1 MLDKQLRRCL
11 SFLLALVMVFG
22 MLPTQAFAVESDDHT
37 HEHSEEPAAQSSEAE
52 SGASS
57 TETPVDEVRREVS
70 EYLERYQLTAD
81 MPDSVLADVYIR
93 MNGQEA
99 MAAWYEAEAIREKGE
114 QLSEAEI
121 ETLRS
126 ETNSKLAARF
136 YNVMVKLNFPVL
148 AATNSYTPVE
158 NLTVGVTDATSD
170 TMSDGKVTVS
180 VTGAA
185 GSGCGGGTA
194 KEAKITIYNE
204 GTGPANV
211 SFDWARTE
219 SSTSATGSV
228 SIGGEVQG
236 TAEGSVS
243 FVLDAGAYIELSVSS
258 PAGNSTTTLT
268 LSNFVYEALASEYNV
283 TFVYD
288 AARGS
293 VTVGGETVA
302 SGDVKTVPLAGV
314 EVAVTP
320 ASGVTFLGWIDNEN
334 KLLSRDTTFTLKPT
348 AEITVQPVFLTA
360 SDGIWWMIGTTAS
373 ATYKDGG
380 LGTTATYYTVSGTH
394 LYDNLDAATAAAKE
408 STYSKTV
415 VMMNSGT
422 LTGNHTIP
430 AGVTLLIPFDD
441 ANTLYTTTP
450 CSTGTYTTPTAY
462 RTLTL
467 ADGASLTING
477 AVSVS
482 AKHKYAN
489 GGAVNGGAPTGS
501 VAFVKMEGS
510 SNITVNSGG
519 VLYVYGYIYGSGSV
533 TANSGASVYELFQFS
548 DFRGGTQST
557 TMKNGVFPLSQY
569 YVQNIEVPLTLHSG
583 ATEYAYTT
591 IYMSSAAF
599 GSSVGFI
606 ASSGAMF
613 NLTSGYVV
621 KHYDGSKDRLMVE
634 AHGDLTLSPISMKVG
649 PSSINSKNYDLGIN
663 SNITV
668 RICEGSTITLS
679 QDVAFLPGSQIIV
692 DAGATCKVGTG
703 INVYVYDADQWG
715 TYCSSTDKTF
725 VPVAY
730 APGKTY
736 TRTDADLVDASV
748 EINGTVDATQG
759 YVYTTAGGANIFS
772 SGGGTAILYPGTQ
785 TVTYQLRQ
793 KAETYDEIPLTNA
806 KLKNAD
812 GTYVQTGDV
821 ENTAVTFRFAEG
833 VWIVDCGDNH
843 QLELISDTA
852 TCEEAGV
859 KTSVCKAC
867 KKEFTE
873 ESPAIGHDYESVVT
887 APTCTEQGYTTHTC
901 KNDPSHIVVDTYVDA
916 LGHSYQAVVTAP
928 TCTEKGYTTYTCS
941 CGDSYVA
948 DYVDELGHDWDDG
961 VVTAPT
967 CTEQGYTTRTCKND
981 PSHTVVDTYVDAL
994 GHTEVIDEAVEA
1006 DCVNTGLTEGK
1017 HCSVCGEV
1025 LVAQTV
1031 VDALGHTEVIDAAVE
1046 ATCTETGLTEGKHCS
1061 VCGEVLVA
1069 QTVVDALGH
1078 TEVIDAAVAA
1088 TCTET
1093 GLTEGKHCSVCGE
1106 VLVAQTVVEALGHT
1120 EVTDAA
1126 VAPTCT
1132 ETGLTEGKHCSVCG
1146 EVLVAQTVVDALGHT
1161 EVIDAAVEPDCV
1173 NTGLTEGKHC
1183 SVCNE
1188 VLVAQEIVD
1197 ALGHTEVTDAAVEP
1211 DCVNTGLTEGKHCSV
1226 CNEVL
1231 VAQEIVDALGHTE
1244 VIDAAV
1250 EATCTETGLTEGKH
1264 CSVCGE
1270 VLAAQEI
1277 VDALGHTEVID
1288 AAVAPTCTE
1297 TGLTEGKHCSV
1308 CGEVLAAQEIVD
1320 ALGHTE
1326 VIDAAVAPTCTA
1338 TGLTE
1343 GKHCSVCNEV
1353 LVAQTVVDALGHTE
1367 VIDAA
1372 VAPTCTATGLTEGK
1386 HCSVCNEVLVAQEQV
1401 AALGH
1406 KDEDADYICDVC
1418 GEDLCVDHEEEIVP
1432 AKAATCTETGL
1443 TEGKRCAICGDVL
1456 VVQEIVDALGHTEVI
1471 DEAIAPTCTETGLTE
1486 GQHCSVCNEVLVA
1499 QEVVDALGHTEV
1511 IDAAVEA
1518 TCTETGLT
1526 EGQHCSVCN
1535 EVLVAQEVV
1544 DALGHTEVI
1553 DAAVEATC
1561 TETGLTEGKYCS
1573 VCEEVLVAQEIV
1585 DALGHT
1591 EVIDAAVEA
1600 TCTETGLTEGKHCSV
1615 CNEVLVAQEVVDA
1628 LGHTEVI
1635 DAAVEATCTETGLT
1649 EGKHCSVC
1657 EEVLVAQEI
1666 VDALGHT
1673 EEIDAA
1679 VEATCT
1685 ETGLTEGKHCS
1696 VCGEVLVAQEIVDA
1710 LGHTEAIDEAVE
1722 PDCVNTGLT
1731 EGKHCSV
1738 CGEVLAAQEI
1748 VDALGHTE
1756 VIDAAVEA
1764 TCTETGLTEGKHC
1777 SVCNE
1782 VLVAQHTV
1790 DALGHS
1796 EVTDEAVAPTCTE
1809 TGLTEGKH
1817 CERCGEVF
1825 TAQEV
1830 LDALGHDMTEKT
1842 CLLYATCKREGCGY
1856 EDVEGGKLEHTPVE
1870 EEELPAMCETP
1881 GHTAGTR
1888 CSVCNTILNGMFELE
1903 ALGHD
1908 LVTVPAKNPTFGN
1921 VGWAEY
1927 EKCTRCAYST
1937 YEEIEALPEQSIS
1950 TYEEFVTSLALLEE
1964 VAQVYV
1970 ADHPGKDPLALIIKY
1985 IRTGVDR
1992 YNSGSW
1998 GIMAGYEDSDFAE
2011 FVRQAEDMVNSAPG
2025 MTEETMVRIVAL
2037 KNIKSFSLPN
2047 GDIVDF
2053 GHMFGT
2059 MDITYHNK
2067 TSENHADVGGW
2078 AGDLV
2083 DLLSTADRHGVT
2095 GTVEEMTTEL
2105 GEKYLNHSIEGESD
2119 QFSHTDMYGDLDG
2132 YYIMQTVYARGY
2144 EKGTLTAIMNE
2155 YFTESLTD
2163 EYRAEYFLKNRLDG
2177 VSTRNAVRDAVYAE
2191 YIGNKVIS
2199 TLEGTRDFAASAEQI
2214 AQMRIACCYA
2224 FADYLCKLGGDY
2236 VEVPNN
2242 PYYTVFSSD
2251 FSTLAPGITQE
2262 IKMATSA
2269 DNKQMVFY
2277 IATADLNRDD
2287 VNVYANYNEN
2297 DPSLGWAMSR
2307 VQDQAQAAQDR
2318 YGNPE
2323 SPEYIENYNVIAS
2336 INADGFNMSTGEPG
2350 GLLVMLGKEWH
2361 AVDSGGFFGIL
2372 KNGKAVIG
2380 TKADYDAM
2388 KDQVQE
2394 GVGGFGTMLVK
2405 DGKVCISRT
2414 DNYYSS
2420 RASRTAVG
2428 ITRSGK
2434 VVFMVLDGRQEPVS
2448 CGGSMEEIA
2457 QIMLEAGCYV
2467 AINLDG
2473 GGSSTYVAK
2482 PEGEDTLRVVSSPS
2496 DGFARSVSTSLMMV
2510 STAPSS
2516 TAFDH
2521 AMVESDYDYLTINSS
2536 VQMTAKGVSATGNEA
2551 EIPEGAYWAVSDSKW
2566 GSITESGLFTGLR
2579 TGSVEVYLMH
2589 EDVVLGSKTM
2599 NIVTPDNIYFT
2610 RETMNAVYGAATAMP
2625 VKVVYQGKAVAI
2637 NAADVKFSLSN
2648 DAAGTFDG
2656 FNFIADSASGLK
2668 SVKVTA
2674 ALAANNTKN
2683 ATLTVSLFNQG
2694 EMSFDFEQATGGDRM
2709 LAWDR
2714 QVSNA
2719 TTDDTMVYEVV
2730 DPAKEMVT
2738 SYVFAIDMT
2747 QIPMPEKLA
2756 ELTYMLPGADATDA
2770 SAWNFLLQLA
2780 ERVSVLTEVKP
2791 VITFDPN
2798 FEVDY
2803 SELKVVCE
2811 YFVLTET
2818 VYNEEENSLTL
2829 ILNWKDQTKAIDPET
2844 ADPLCLLSGIKL
2856 IPKSD
2861 AAWDSRDRLNVVNTG
2876 EIGYDIYLRAN
2887 ALYSF
2892 ASKPEN
2898 QELYGLQ
2905 PFENPDVIIG
2915 GATEKGGSFSDIYNT
2930 FEDTYTL
2937 IRALKNGWVGADGG
2951 YAYYKDGEMYTGIRE
2966 VDGYY
2971 YDFGENGICIGQ
2983 QKYNGLFQQNGKT
2996 RYAKFGEL
3004 VKDGWISVGKERY
3017 CFDEEGYGYDGT
3029 ATIDE
3034 VEMLFDNGKLIGG
3047 YTGFIRKS
3055 DGNTYHYQDGVMTLG
3070 WLESDGYWYHFDT
3083 GTGVMNTGTKV
3094 LPDAEAKSKNAYYD
3108 FAPDGKLLRGYFNPA
3123 GYYYWAGL
3131 PKTFSW
3137 VKNGYDPNP
3146 EAWYATNSHGHY
3158 VTDPTGKETF
3168 NLTLDGVTYKA
3179 VKIAMDGVV
3188 YTFDNTNGK
3197 LLLGE
3202 NVVNDDGTRSYMW
3215 AGEAFTGGW
3224 YKLNGYTYY
3233 AQKDGTLAIGS
3244 TVIEGTTYMFDG
3256 IGRLVTDGAILV
3268 AEMLENDT
3276 VMRVR
3281 LSGTEN
3287 LTGFQVFIWPENTNQ
3302 SETMHSFQAKLSGDG
3317 EWLVDVPMCLY
3328 NHAGRYN
3335 IHGYATEEG
3344 KNPYFLVSTTVKVAS
3359 AAEHVPGRVENIDTV
3374 DSLCTVGGSYT
3385 RVQYCKLCDSE
3396 ISREVIQLAPGG
3408 HKPGAAVQENVKE
3421 ATCVAEGSYDLVI
3434 RCEVCEQVMSSET
3447 VTVPVGEHTY
3457 DDVWDTSCNVCGE
3470 ERKLEIET
3478 VPMFRMYN
3486 PNSGEHFFTG
3496 SEEERDN
3503 LVAVGWHYEGIA
3515 WYAPVSVGEP
3525 VYRLFNPNTGDHHYT
3540 MSRVEVSDLEK
3551 AGWRYEG
3558 VAWNAAAP
3566 NEYPQYRMFNPN
3578 AESGIHHYTGSAEE
3592 RDWLVSLGWI
3602 YEGIGWHGLPE

>member
-1046 ATCTETGLTEGKHCS
+1046 ATCTE
-1061 VCGEVLVA
+1061 
-1069 QTVVDALGH
+1069 
-1078 TEVIDAAVAA
+1078 
-1088 TCTET
+1088 
-1093 GLTEGKHCSVCGE
+1093 
-1106 VLVAQTVVEALGHT
+1106 
-1120 EVTDAA
+1120 
-1126 VAPTCT
+1126 
-1132 ETGLTEGKHCSVCG
+1132 
-1146 EVLVAQTVVDALGHT
+1146 
-1161 EVIDAAVEPDCV
+1161 
-1173 NTGLTEGKHC
+1173 
-1183 SVCNE
+1183 
-1188 VLVAQEIVD
+1188 
-1197 ALGHTEVTDAAVEP
+1197 
-1211 DCVNTGLTEGKHCSV
+1211 
-1226 CNEVL
+1226 
-1231 VAQEIVDALGHTE
+1231 
-1244 VIDAAV
+1244 
-1250 EATCTETGLTEGKH
+1250 
-1264 CSVCGE
+1264 
-1270 VLAAQEI
+1270 
-1277 VDALGHTEVID
+1277 
-1288 AAVAPTCTE
+1288 
-1297 TGLTEGKHCSV
+1297 
-1308 CGEVLAAQEIVD
+1308 
-1320 ALGHTE
+1320 
-1326 VIDAAVAPTCTA
+1326 
-1338 TGLTE
+1338 
-1343 GKHCSVCNEV
+1343 
-1353 LVAQTVVDALGHTE
+1353 
-1367 VIDAA
+1367 
-1372 VAPTCTATGLTEGK
+1372 
-1386 HCSVCNEVLVAQEQV
+1386 
-1401 AALGH
+1401 
-1406 KDEDADYICDVC
+1406 
-1418 GEDLCVDHEEEIVP
+1418 
-1432 AKAATCTETGL
+1432 
-1443 TEGKRCAICGDVL
+1443 
-1456 VVQEIVDALGHTEVI
+1456 
-1471 DEAIAPTCTETGLTE
+1471 
-1486 GQHCSVCNEVLVA
+1486 
-1499 QEVVDALGHTEV
+1499 
-1511 IDAAVEA
+1511 
-1518 TCTETGLT
+1518 
-1526 EGQHCSVCN
+1526 
-1535 EVLVAQEVV
+1535 
-1544 DALGHTEVI
+1544 
-1553 DAAVEATC
+1553 
-1561 TETGLTEGKYCS
+1561 
-1573 VCEEVLVAQEIV
+1573 
-1585 DALGHT
+1585 
-1591 EVIDAAVEA
+1591 
-1600 TCTETGLTEGKHCSV
+1600 
-1615 CNEVLVAQEVVDA
+1615 
-1628 LGHTEVI
+1628 
-1635 DAAVEATCTETGLT
+1635 
-1649 EGKHCSVC
+1649 
-1657 EEVLVAQEI
+1657 
-1666 VDALGHT
+1666 
-1673 EEIDAA
+1673 
-1679 VEATCT
+1679 
-1685 ETGLTEGKHCS
+1685 
-1696 VCGEVLVAQEIVDA
+1696 
-1710 LGHTEAIDEAVE
+1710 
-1722 PDCVNTGLT
+1722 TGLT